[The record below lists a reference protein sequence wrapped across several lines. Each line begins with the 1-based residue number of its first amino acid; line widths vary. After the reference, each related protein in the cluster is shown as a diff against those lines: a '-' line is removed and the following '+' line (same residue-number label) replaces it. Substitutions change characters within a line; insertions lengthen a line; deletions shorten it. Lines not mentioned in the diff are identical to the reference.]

1 MSETMSE
8 KQVMRALWG
17 VFAVAAV
24 VLGFQFSDTLEG
36 MFSRRGTFAV
46 KVEGGTVIMRWRG
59 AIEAPLA
66 ARIEETFR
74 AHQATGAQ
82 FLLVLASPGGKVD
95 HGGDVVRLVKT
106 MQRTHAVDTLVEGRS
121 VCASMCVPVYLAGR
135 TRTASATARFMFHEV
150 SFRDAVTDKRN
161 EVPEK
166 AIERSTDQL
175 FDRYFRPAGV
185 DELWIKGMRR
195 EMRGKDI
202 WRTAEQ
208 LVAERSGIVQ
218 RLE

>member
-1 MSETMSE
+1 MSER
-8 KQVMRALWG
+8 QVMRLLWG

-36 MFSRRGTFAV
+36 MFSRRGTFTA
-46 KVEGGTVIMRWRG
+46 KEEGGTIVMRWRG

-74 AHQATGAQ
+74 THQASGAR
-82 FLLVLASPGGKVD
+82 FLLILASPGGKVD
-95 HGGDVVRLVKT
+95 HGGDVVRLLKT
-106 MQRTHAVDTLVEGRS
+106 MQRTNAVDTLVEGRS

-135 TRTASATARFMFHEV
+135 YRTASPAARFMFHEV

-166 AIERSTDQL
+166 AIERGTDQL

-185 DELWIKGMRR
+185 DELWISGIRK
-195 EMRGKDI
+195 EMHGKDI

-208 LVAERSGIVQ
+208 LMAERSGIVQ

>member
-1 MSETMSE
+1 MSE

-24 VLGFQFSDTLEG
+24 VLGLQFSDTLEG
-36 MFSRRGTFAV
+36 MFARRGTFSA
-46 KVEGGTVIMRWRG
+46 KEEGGTIVMRWRG

-66 ARIEETFR
+66 SRIEETFQTHR
-74 AHQATGAQ
+74 ASGAR

-95 HGGDVVRLVKT
+95 HGGDVVRLIKA
-106 MQRTHAVDTLVEGRS
+106 MQRTHSFDTLVEGRS
-121 VCASMCVPVYLAGR
+121 VCASMCVPVYLAGSH
-135 TRTASATARFMFHEV
+135 RTASPTARFMFHEV

-161 EVPEK
+161 DVPEK
-166 AIERSTDQL
+166 AIVRSTDQL
-175 FDRYFRPAGV
+175 FDRYFRAAGV
-185 DELWIKGMRR
+185 DELWINGMRQ

-202 WRTAEQ
+202 WRTGEQ
-208 LVAERSGIVQ
+208 LVAERSGIVL

>member
-1 MSETMSE
+1 MSE

-17 VFAVAAV
+17 VFAIAALF
-24 VLGFQFSDTLEG
+24 LGFQFSDTLEG
-36 MFSRRGTFAV
+36 IFARRGTFAA
-46 KVEGGTVIMRWRG
+46 KEEGGTIVMRWRG

-74 AHQATGAQ
+74 AHQASGAR

-95 HGGDVVRLVKT
+95 HGGDVVRLIKA
-106 MQRTHAVDTLVEGRS
+106 MQRTNSVDTLVEGRS
-121 VCASMCVPVYLAGR
+121 VCASMCVPVYLAGNH
-135 TRTASATARFMFHEV
+135 RTASGTARFMFHEV

-185 DELWIKGMRR
+185 DELWIKSIRQ
-195 EMRGKDI
+195 EIRGKDV
-202 WRTAEQ
+202 WRTGER